1 MTIVDRLHKLI
12 DERGIKNNEFARRI
26 GGPQSTFQTWFS
38 KREDFPARFVM
49 PICRELGI
57 TPELLLEG
65 VETPPVSI
73 PADFVQLSEQER
85 FLIESVRSLDQEGA
99 IVVTN
104 KAVEEMRRM
113 RSMQGI
119 NANAESRIG

>member
-26 GGPQSTFQTWFS
+26 GVPQSTFQTWFS

-49 PICRELGI
+49 PICRELGVA
-57 TPELLLEG
+57 PELLLEG
-65 VETPPVSI
+65 IETPPVSI